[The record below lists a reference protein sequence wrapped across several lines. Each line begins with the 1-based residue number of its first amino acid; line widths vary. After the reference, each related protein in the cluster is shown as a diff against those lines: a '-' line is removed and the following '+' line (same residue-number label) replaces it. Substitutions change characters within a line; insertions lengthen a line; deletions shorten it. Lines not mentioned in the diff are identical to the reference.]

1 MEGFAF
7 LNDVLFSGILFALL
21 PTLYLV
27 PRLYGKIEPLL
38 GMKPRNNKMK
48 YSMGSIVTPKLVI
61 VGIML
66 ACFAF
71 FFEYLSEVGFN
82 VEWEADFLER
92 YGDWVIW
99 VSIATAAFIAGI
111 TLGIMQKMK
120 KKNNA
125 GNEERIQL

>member
-1 MEGFAF
+1 M
-7 LNDVLFSGILFALL
+7 
-21 PTLYLV
+21 
-27 PRLYGKIEPLL
+27 KIEPLL